1 MCVLLPR
8 LPPTAA
14 PPKPGVVCA
23 CLPAVPLQ
31 LEEVQEIEGLDEEA
45 DLPLEELLARYGN
58 YHLAAAGD
66 GDGEESA
73 GELAPSPARCG

>member
-1 MCVLLPR
+1 
-8 LPPTAA
+8 
-14 PPKPGVVCA
+14 
-23 CLPAVPLQ
+23 LQ

>member
-1 MCVLLPR
+1 
-8 LPPTAA
+8 
-14 PPKPGVVCA
+14 
-23 CLPAVPLQ
+23 LQ

-58 YHLAAAGD
+58 YHLAAAG

-73 GELAPSPARCG
+73 GELAHSLTCCC